1 MHACL
6 LAAQVASAFEDT
18 AGGWRSMYSAAAP
31 VAAAM
36 WLGVWFLPESPRWL
50 LLAHYKA
57 AVQMRRQGSAAA
69 SPTRGARAPR
79 DPGPLSHP
87 LLDMGPPDTNSWRHT
102 GSAGQVPPSTPME
115 SSDEIEPRLT
125 MIEHVAYQES
135 EPSVAGSGH
144 ACQQAGGGAGA
155 TLLGWPSTPS
165 GVVPGSGTF
174 GSTASQ
180 APVLSALSAQ
190 PRSAA
195 PTRWQWWWPGMQST
209 HPEQA
214 ELALREML
222 AQQLPVQGRLGMP
235 VRPPAL
241 RPVGSLSRISSR
253 GESEGSSSG
262 GGGSCDSDGAG
273 LGGSSDM
280 EPPVTPPAALATA
293 EQQRSAGY
301 VRARAALVRAWGARA
316 TRHPVLVGEEMS
328 AIALSA
334 REATLSASARL
345 RTLGHRL
352 YYRPLAVGLLLML
365 FQQIT
370 GQPVVMAGSRAMLA
384 AAGVTSRP
392 DEVVAAF
399 RLLVTLLTAATV
411 DVAGRRPLLLTGA
424 SGMVTTLAVL
434 CVMQLPVAAAMA
446 TEEQLALAGVATMAV
461 FLACF
466 QLSWGPISWLY
477 CGEIFPLGIRGPAI
491 AASNACGF
499 SSSLAVTLLLPSL
512 QRLLG
517 VGGTY
522 AACAAVCLAAVVT
535 AHALVP
541 ETCGRSLEEIE
552 LYWGGDRM
560 PSFETS
566 SFSDWLP

>member
-1 MHACL
+1 
-6 LAAQVASAFEDT
+6 
-18 AGGWRSMYSAAAP
+18 
-31 VAAAM
+31 
-36 WLGVWFLPESPRWL
+36 
-50 LLAHYKA
+50 
-57 AVQMRRQGSAAA
+57 
-69 SPTRGARAPR
+69 
-79 DPGPLSHP
+79 
-87 LLDMGPPDTNSWRHT
+87 
-102 GSAGQVPPSTPME
+102 
-115 SSDEIEPRLT
+115 
-125 MIEHVAYQES
+125 
-135 EPSVAGSGH
+135 
-144 ACQQAGGGAGA
+144 
-155 TLLGWPSTPS
+155 
-165 GVVPGSGTF
+165 
-174 GSTASQ
+174 
-180 APVLSALSAQ
+180 
-190 PRSAA
+190 
-195 PTRWQWWWPGMQST
+195 
-209 HPEQA
+209 
-214 ELALREML
+214 
-222 AQQLPVQGRLGMP
+222 
-235 VRPPAL
+235 
-241 RPVGSLSRISSR
+241 
-253 GESEGSSSG
+253 
-262 GGGSCDSDGAG
+262 
-273 LGGSSDM
+273 M